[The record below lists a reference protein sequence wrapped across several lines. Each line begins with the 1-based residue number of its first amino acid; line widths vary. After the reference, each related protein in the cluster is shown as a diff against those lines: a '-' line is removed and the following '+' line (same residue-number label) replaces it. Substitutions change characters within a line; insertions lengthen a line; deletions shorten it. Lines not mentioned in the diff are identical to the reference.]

1 MKKVAVVT
9 DSTCCLPP
17 EIVQEYDINVVPL
30 YIVYG
35 GKSYRDGVDITAQ
48 EVYQI
53 MRRKEDLPTTA
64 TAAVGDFLEV
74 FRNLAEKAESILC
87 ITLTSILS
95 KTFEAATAAKSIAKE
110 QFPRT
115 VIEVFDSRAVGGAL
129 GFIVQEA
136 AKVVKHGGTLS
147 EAMKTAR
154 SMMEKVK
161 LFAMLDTLYYL
172 ARLGRIGRA
181 AAWAGAMLNMKP
193 ILQHSPAHDEAMP
206 VARPRTK
213 QKAIEQLLQ
222 ILKKDIGGL
231 RAHIN
236 IHHADEMEE
245 AKRLAERVRREV
257 DCAEVYITEFTP
269 LMGVHTGPGVLGF
282 SFYAE
287 G

>member
-1 MKKVAVVT
+1 MMKKVAVVT
-9 DSTCCLPP
+9 DSTCCLPQ
-17 EIVQEYDINVVPL
+17 EIVKEYDINVVPL
-30 YIVYG
+30 YIVYE

-48 EVYQI
+48 EVYRI
-53 MRRKEDLPTTA
+53 MRRREDLPTTA

-74 FRNLAEKAESILC
+74 FHNLAEKAESILC

-95 KTFEAATAAKSIAKE
+95 KTFEAATAAKSIARE

-129 GFIVQEA
+129 GFMVTEAAKVAKAGGTLAAAQEA
-136 AKVVKHGGTLS
+136 AKKLMG
-147 EAMKTAR
+147 
-154 SMMEKVK
+154 KVK
-161 LFAMLDTLYYL
+161 LYAMLDTLYYL
-172 ARLGRIGRA
+172 ARLGRIGKA
-181 AAWAGAMLNMKP
+181 AAWAGALLDMKP

-222 ILKKDIGGL
+222 ILKRDIGGL
-231 RAHIN
+231 RVHIN

-245 AKRLAERVRREV
+245 AKRLVERVGKEV

-282 SFYAE
+282 SFYAD
-287 G
+287 

>member
-9 DSTCCLPP
+9 DSTCCLPQ

-30 YIVYG
+30 YIVHG

-74 FRNLAEKAESILC
+74 FRNLAEKAESVLC
-87 ITLTSILS
+87 ITLSSILS

-129 GFIVQEA
+129 GFMVQET
-136 AKVVKHGGTLS
+136 AKVVKRGGTLS

-172 ARLGRIGRA
+172 ARLGRIGHA
-181 AAWAGAMLNMKP
+181 AAWAGALLNMKP

-222 ILKKDIGGL
+222 ILKRDVGGL

-245 AKRLAERVRREV
+245 AKRLMEMVRQEV

-282 SFYAE
+282 SFYTD
-287 G
+287 